1 MEKLHVLV
9 VDDEPG
15 ICSGIIRILSKFSVG
30 FPFMDDNIGFEV
42 EETFTGENAIKI
54 IDSRVPDII
63 LLDNKLPGIP
73 GIEVLEYINNKRL
86 ESIVLMI
93 TSYASLELAVKA
105 TNQGAHDF
113 IPKPFTPQEL
123 KSAIESVT
131 KHIFLKRM
139 TRKLNREGKQIR
151 FQFLSVLSH
160 ELKTPLNAIEGY
172 LRIMKDRQAGNDL
185 EGYDKIIDRSLLRVK
200 GMRSLI
206 MDLLDL
212 TKIESGKKKREVIP
226 VNITEIARISI
237 DTMGP
242 ISIQKDVRI
251 FLDSPPEVI
260 FEADRE
266 ELEII
271 FNNLLSNAIKYNIE
285 GGRVDCKIEDRPDAI
300 IIRVADT
307 GIGMSEDEIPR
318 LFDEFVRIKNEQTK
332 NISGSG
338 LGLSIVRKLT
348 RLNKG
353 EINVESKPGEG
364 STFSVTFFKKNKD
377 EATWK
382 NN

>member
-15 ICSGIIRILSKFSVG
+15 ICSGITRILSNFSVG
-30 FPFMDDNIGFEV
+30 FPFMDENIGFDIQD
-42 EETFTGENAIKI
+42 TPTGEEAIAI
-54 IDSRVPDII
+54 IDKKVPDII

-86 ESIVLMI
+86 ETIVLMI

-105 TNQGAHDF
+105 TNHGAHDF

-123 KSAIESVT
+123 RSAIESVT
-131 KHIFLKRM
+131 KHHFLKRM
-139 TRKLNREGKQIR
+139 TRKLNKEGKQIR

-172 LRIMKDRQAGNDL
+172 LRIMQDKQAGENIDAY
-185 EGYDKIIDRSLLRVK
+185 EKIIERSLIRVK
-200 GMRSLI
+200 GMRNLI
-206 MDLLDL
+206 MDMLDL
-212 TKIESGKKKREVIP
+212 TKIESGKKNREVVP
-226 VNITEIARISI
+226 VNITDIARVSI

-242 ISIQKDVRI
+242 FSIQKDVRI
-251 FLDSPPEVI
+251 KLSAPEKVM
-260 FEADRE
+260 FNADHDE
-266 ELEII
+266 IEII

-285 GGRVDCKIEDRPDAI
+285 GGKVDFTIKDQHDRLI
-300 IIRVADT
+300 ITVKDT
-307 GIGMSEDEIPR
+307 GIGMGETEIPR

-338 LGLSIVRKLT
+338 LGLSIVKKLT
-348 RLNKG
+348 RLYNG
-353 EINVESKPGEG
+353 DINVESIPGAG
-364 STFSVTFFKKNKD
+364 STFKLEFEK
-377 EATWK
+377 
-382 NN
+382 